1 MKIKRFI
8 SSGEL
13 DVADVKDTKGLI
25 EQAAYALDRAYA
37 ADILGGDVLFEGN
50 DGKIYV
56 MSVEAIIDEA
66 NPDHVQNVLDR
77 IAEEEGE

>member
-37 ADILGGDVLFEGN
+37 ADILGGDVLFEG
-50 DGKIYV
+50 
-56 MSVEAIIDEA
+56 
-66 NPDHVQNVLDR
+66 
-77 IAEEEGE
+77 